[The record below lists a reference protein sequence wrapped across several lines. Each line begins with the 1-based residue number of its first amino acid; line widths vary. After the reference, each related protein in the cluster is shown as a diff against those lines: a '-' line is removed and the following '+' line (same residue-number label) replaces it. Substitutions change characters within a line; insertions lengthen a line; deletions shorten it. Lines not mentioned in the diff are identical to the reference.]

1 MKITK
6 TILTKNPCYKA
17 GKTIKVK
24 GLMLHSVGCSQ
35 PSAMAFVKSWNT
47 ESKKVCVHGFID
59 GNTGEVY
66 QTLPWEHKAWHSG
79 GSLNSTHIG
88 IEMCEPDCIK
98 YTSGSKFTCS
108 DTAKATAIVKRT
120 YESAVE
126 LFAYLCREYGL
137 NPLAD
142 GIILSH
148 SEGYARGLASN
159 HGDPEHLWKGLKLP
173 YTMDGFRRDVKSTMN
188 PVIYRVQVGAF
199 TQEPNAKSLLAELK
213 RAGFDGFITK
223 NQ

>member
-1 MKITK
+1 
-6 TILTKNPCYKA
+6 
-17 GKTIKVK
+17 
-24 GLMLHSVGCSQ
+24 
-35 PSAMAFVKSWNT
+35 MAFVKSWDT

-79 GSLNSTHIG
+79 GSLNGTHIG

-120 YESAVE
+120 YKSAVE
-126 LFAYLCREYGL
+126 LFAHLCREYGL

-142 GIILSH
+142 GVILSH

-173 YTMDGFRRDVKSTMN
+173 YTMDGFRRDVKSAMT

-199 TQEPNAKSLLAELK
+199 TQEQNAKSLLAELK